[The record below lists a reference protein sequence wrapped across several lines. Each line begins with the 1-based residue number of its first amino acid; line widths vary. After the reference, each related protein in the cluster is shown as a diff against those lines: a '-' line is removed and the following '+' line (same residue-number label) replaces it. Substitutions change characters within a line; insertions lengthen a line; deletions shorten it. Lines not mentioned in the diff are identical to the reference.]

1 MSIKEKFV
9 QVIEKIKSKT
19 EQESQIS
26 QTESDGFTSVDNPKP
41 QAEYFRSKPIM
52 ITIAVIGLLIV
63 LAVAFSSRIGGN
75 SNKETET
82 DKQENKKQTDYQ
94 TVDNTKNLPSSYGE
108 IKKYNDRVNPVKGIE
123 EKQEAQREQKKQSYR
138 ALPPTPP
145 EVPKQND
152 TQRNMNDRLS
162 VLLKEKEAANKSPI
176 EFKVNK

>member
-63 LAVAFSSRIGGN
+63 LAVAFSPRIGGN
-75 SNKETET
+75 SNKETNI
-82 DKQENKKQTDYQ
+82 QENKKQTDYQ

-145 EVPKQND
+145 EVPKQKD
-152 TQRNMNDRLS
+152 AQRNINDRLS

>member
-63 LAVAFSSRIGGN
+63 LAVAFSPRIGGN
-75 SNKETET
+75 SNKET

-123 EKQEAQREQKKQSYR
+123 EKQEAQREQKRQSYR

>member
-9 QVIEKIKSKT
+9 QAIEKIKFKT
-19 EQESQIS
+19 EQEPQTS

-41 QAEYFRSKPIM
+41 QAEYFKSKPIM
-52 ITIAVIGLLIV
+52 ITVAVIVFLII
-63 LAVAFSSRIGGN
+63 LAVVFSPRIGGN
-75 SNKETET
+75 SNKES
-82 DKQENKKQTDYQ
+82 DKYENKKQTEYQ
-94 TVDNTKNLPSSYGE
+94 DVDNTKNLPSSYGE

-145 EVPKQND
+145 EVPKQKD
-152 TQRNMNDRLS
+152 AQRNINDRLS